1 MAGGD
6 MLFICDQEACGNIA
20 PYSTVAALR
29 NRNKGNLVVRG
40 LAALAGVSVLAGII
54 GLFIWFID
62 VSKNLIYLSFA
73 GILIPVFLDAAKRED
88 MTCFECKQMQMI
100 PAGSPRGQYLMRV
113 KQNREK

>member
-6 MLFICDQEACGNIA
+6 MLFICDQETCGNAA

-29 NRNKGNLVVRG
+29 NRNKSSLVVRG
-40 LAALAGVSVLAGII
+40 LAALAGILVLAGII

-73 GILIPVFLDAAKRED
+73 WILVLVFLDATKRED
-88 MTCFECKQMQMI
+88 MTCFRCK
-100 PAGSPRGQYLMRV
+100 
-113 KQNREK
+113 